1 MLCATRL
8 WVRSSTLMTRKNNLE
23 VDIAVRSPK
32 WPALDPIIRDVAFK
46 TLEIAKYN
54 KPAEISIVLADDVF
68 VQNLNHHYRG
78 KDKPTNVLS
87 FPADDPFM
95 LGDVV
100 LAYETVKKESTHS
113 RRNFEHHVMHLI
125 IHGILHL
132 LGYDHE
138 DDSQAETMESLEIRI
153 LRSFGVKNPYDS
165 ED

>member
-1 MLCATRL
+1 
-8 WVRSSTLMTRKNNLE
+8 MTRKNNYTI
-23 VDIAVRSPK
+23 DISIRSPK
-32 WPALDPIIRDVAFK
+32 WPALEDTIEKVATETLRLAKQK
-46 TLEIAKYN
+46 TA
-54 KPAEISIVLADDVF
+54 AELSIVLADDVF

-87 FPADDPFM
+87 FPAEDPVL

-100 LAYETVKKESTHS
+100 LAYETVKKESTQN

-132 LGYDHE
+132 LGYGHE
-138 DDSQAETMESLEIRI
+138 SDKQADEMESLEIRI
-153 LRSFGVKNPYDS
+153 LRTFGVKNPYDP

>member
-1 MLCATRL
+1 MLSAIRW
-8 WVRSSTLMTRKNNLE
+8 WVRLSMPMTRKNNFV
-23 VDIAVRSPK
+23 VDISIRSPK
-32 WPALDPIIRDVAFK
+32 WPSIDVMIEKVALETLTVAK
-46 TLEIAKYN
+46 QKS
-54 KPAEISIVLADDVF
+54 PAELSIVLADDVF

-87 FPADDPFM
+87 FPADDNFM

-100 LAYETVKKESTHS
+100 LAYETVKKESGQHH
-113 RRNFEHHVMHLI
+113 RNFEHHVMHLI

-138 DDSQAETMESLEIRI
+138 NDGQAEEMESLEIRI
-153 LRSFGVKNPYDS
+153 LRSFGVKNPYDP